1 MRLSTIWFCQVDALS
16 CSENNALAGHDI
28 GRDRPQPQRH
38 IERIKAQR
46 RPEGQLADPMLLSV
60 TGGAQRDG
68 VAITRFY
75 ADTAIGSGSHMRGLG
90 GRGFAARDA
99 RQLPDKSEVLHP
111 STKVWLA
118 LAASHRERDARR
130 GHRLEIA
137 GGFRARHSMKRMGP
151 SGNWSANHG
160 VISRLA
166 RNAAFNANFPCGT
179 GTSFVARIFSMTRS
193 IKRLKLCNSRLR
205 ALKKVVSGSTRM
217 TTLGSTSCQH

>member
-60 TGGAQRDG
+60 TGGAQWDG
-68 VAITRFY
+68 VAITRLY
-75 ADTAIGSGSHMRGLG
+75 ADTPIGSGPHMRRLG
-90 GRGFAARDA
+90 WRGFAARDA
-99 RQLPDKSEVLHP
+99 RQLPDKSEVLQP
-111 STKVWLA
+111 PARVGLA
-118 LAASHRERDARR
+118 LAASHRARDARR

-137 GGFRARHSMKRMGP
+137 GGFAARCSMKQMGP
-151 SGNWSANHG
+151 SADCFPGHG

-166 RNAAFNANFPCGT
+166 RNAAFSASLPCGT

-193 IKRLKLCNSRLR
+193 IKQVE
-205 ALKKVVSGSTRM
+205 ALQFALEGFD
-217 TTLGSTSCQH
+217 